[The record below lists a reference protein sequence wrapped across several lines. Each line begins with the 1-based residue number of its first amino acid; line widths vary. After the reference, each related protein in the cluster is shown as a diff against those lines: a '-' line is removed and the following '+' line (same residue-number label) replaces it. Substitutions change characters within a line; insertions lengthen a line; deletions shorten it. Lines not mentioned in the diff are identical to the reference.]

1 MAGVEDNTMLLNV
14 LSVVAT
20 LSTAPFF
27 RRNLCGAI
35 RNVRCEVSFLFL
47 TFRKRNF
54 KSETSICSCFFWL
67 QYGILKRDRIVIL
80 INLIGFCLEVVYFF
94 ILYIYSRRKVAG
106 AMITTCAG
114 LVYYLRVNARYDST
128 IDRLGTMCLILNVL
142 NFAAPLAVL
151 VSYLPVFTELLPKPI
166 IIANLLVSAQW
177 YLYGHLVGDP
187 YMKVLFYCDLLF
199 PTALKVLFQIP
210 NFIGV
215 CLASFQLSLFLI
227 YPTER
232 EHHP

>member
-20 LSTAPFF
+20 LSTVSMFLVGIPTCAKVM
-27 RRNLCGAI
+27 RR
-35 RNVRCEVSFLFL
+35 RS
-47 TFRKRNF
+47 
-54 KSETSICSCFFWL
+54 SEGISVVPYAMCVVSCFFWL

-94 ILYIYSRRKVAG
+94 ILYIYSRRKSSLNAVAG
-106 AMITTCAG
+106 AMFTTCAC

-151 VSYLPVFTELLPKPI
+151 REVLETKSTELLPRPI

-187 YMKVLFYCDLLF
+187 YMK
-199 PTALKVLFQIP
+199 IP

-227 YPTER
+227 FPSER
-232 EHHP
+232 EHHG